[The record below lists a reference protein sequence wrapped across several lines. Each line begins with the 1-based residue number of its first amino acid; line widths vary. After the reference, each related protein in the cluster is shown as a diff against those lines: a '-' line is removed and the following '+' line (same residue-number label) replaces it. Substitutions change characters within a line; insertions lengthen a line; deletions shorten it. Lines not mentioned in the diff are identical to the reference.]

1 GLVGHGGVVS
11 GTGLVGVGSGVRRDV
26 VRRLGGTVGEPTLV
40 VVGGTRRR
48 VGGPAHSCFLTD
60 SVRVGRNW
68 RDLLGG
74 AGRAPAGPVR
84 GDRGPGPG
92 RAGGTRTHNR
102 RFWRPVRYQLRH
114 CPRTIPA
121 SRGPSSGA
129 CRAASSMAEETTGDR
144 VYLPRARRSNT
155 STATRAARPV
165 GGRRR
170 PVAHGADPPS
180 HQPVPH
186 AAGRREPAGADLPAP
201 APAVDVTHRAAR
213 AE

>member
-1 GLVGHGGVVS
+1 RAPALVLAGAGRGAGGGTHCGLAARPRGLLALARSLTAAGHRRGGGGHRVVVAAGVVGVLGPARLVGHGGVVS

-26 VRRLGGTVGEPTLV
+26 VRRLGGTAGEPTLV

-68 RDLLGG
+68 RDLLGALDG
-74 AGRAPAGPVR
+74 PPAGPVR

-129 CRAASSMAEETTGDR
+129 CRAASSMAEIG
-144 VYLPRARRSNT
+144 RAH
-155 STATRAARPV
+155 V
-165 GGRRR
+165 
-170 PVAHGADPPS
+170 
-180 HQPVPH
+180 
-186 AAGRREPAGADLPAP
+186 
-201 APAVDVTHRAAR
+201 
-213 AE
+213 